1 MKKLFKLF
9 AALLVL
15 CAMIFPTKSFA
26 ASDPNSEEFMAFR
39 EALTKDS
46 DALERIFRQDIFFAS
61 PFAQSELD
69 ILGMIDG
76 GLFKCSGD
84 FSLWIYG
91 DDGSVSEK
99 VIPFYVEQRQKEMN
113 IYFKTDNQW
122 KKFTAPSVSAAV
134 TDFVATP
141 TDDEVEQII
150 RETKDVTIMQDN
162 PYRKILLVRPDGN
175 ALADSFR
182 KIADENPADN
192 GTAEEA
198 ALQEMVVG
206 YFEKAFRN
214 GDMWYLWTIDKRAWH
229 TVTMQFSFTGLIQ
242 ELARAA
248 LNDPNQQWPDEVSE
262 ILETIGYY
270 SEIRAY
276 TTYPADPKA
285 KEKIEVPKD
294 VAKKAKLV
302 KDLVSGEVK

>member
-1 MKKLFKLF
+1 MKKIFKLI
-9 AALLVL
+9 AALFVL

-26 ASDPNSEEFMAFR
+26 SSDPNSEEFMAFR

-46 DALERIFRQDIFFAS
+46 DSPERIFRQDIFFAS
-61 PFAQSELD
+61 PFVQSELD

-76 GLFKCSGD
+76 GMFKCSGD

-99 VIPFYVEQRQKEMN
+99 VIPFYVEQNKKEMN
-113 IYFKTDNQW
+113 IYFKPKKQW
-122 KKFTAPSVSAAV
+122 QKFTAPSLSAAV

-141 TDDEVEQII
+141 TEKEIEQII

-162 PYRKILLVRPDGN
+162 PYRKILLVRLDGN
-175 ALADSFR
+175 AIADSFR
-182 KIADENPADN
+182 KLADENPADN

-198 ALQEMVVG
+198 ALQETIVG
-206 YFEKAFRN
+206 YFENAFRN
-214 GDMWYLWTIDKRAWH
+214 GDMWYMWTIDKRDWH
-229 TVTMQFSFTGLIQ
+229 TVTMQFSFTGLLQ

-248 LNDPNQQWPDEVSE
+248 LNDPNQQWPDEVSQ
-262 ILETIGYY
+262 LFETIGYY

-285 KEKIEVPKD
+285 KSKIEVPKD
-294 VAKKAKLV
+294 VLKKAKPV
-302 KDLVSGEVK
+302 KDLVGSETK